1 MAANNRFSDDY
12 LAEAEARIKEMEDPN
27 YEFPEE
33 FSKTDWILAIGTII
47 VTGILLIAG
56 YWM

>member
-1 MAANNRFSDDY
+1 MAGDSRYSDEY
-12 LAEAEARIKEMEDPN
+12 LAEAEARIEEMEDSD

-33 FSKTDWILAIGTII
+33 FSRTDWILAISTII
-47 VTGILLIAG
+47 VTGALIIAG